1 MSTGVEAL
9 FKGAT
14 SNTGAGGSSPTS
26 PLVNDGQFRDLPIDL
41 LVDMEQP
48 FRLYTEAE
56 MDAMRRSISA
66 HGVLQRLIVRPWT
79 DGKYQIISGR
89 NRRTGARL
97 AGYATAPCEIRNL
110 DDYEAEL
117 QMIATNLHQRPDLLP
132 SEKAWAYRKQLE
144 IMSKQGQRT
153 DLTSPLPAAKFRS
166 DDELG
171 KEVGI
176 SGDTVR
182 RYIRL
187 TYLLPEL
194 LDAVDNKAL
203 GFGAGVALSFLSTEN
218 QLVVH
223 QYFFVSH
230 PCALSETVAERL
242 REAGAA
248 EALTEP
254 AIKESLSP
262 DVSKPKPIKSISFH
276 PLKKYFP
283 GGVSKTAIEKTT
295 AAALKAYF
303 AAGNQ
308 IIQD

>member
-9 FKGAT
+9 FKGAA

-26 PLVNDGQFRDLPIDL
+26 PLPVVNDGQFRDLPIDL

-144 IMSKQGQRT
+144 IMSKQGKRT
-153 DLTSPLPAAKFRS
+153 DLTCGQTGHKSRDNLT
-166 DDELG
+166 DE
-171 KEVGI
+171 
-176 SGDTVR
+176 SGRTVQ

-203 GFGAGVALSFLSTEN
+203 GFGAGVALSYLEEEK
-218 QLVVH
+218 QQAVH

-254 AIKESLSP
+254 AIKEILSP

>member
-9 FKGAT
+9 FKGAA

-26 PLVNDGQFRDLPIDL
+26 PLPVVNDVQFRDLPIDL

-56 MDAMRRSISA
+56 MDAMRRNISA

-117 QMIATNLHQRPDLLP
+117 QMIATNLNQRPDLLP

-144 IMSKQGQRT
+144 IMSKQGKRT
-153 DLTSPLPAAKFRS
+153 DLTGGQTGHKSRDNLT
-166 DDELG
+166 DE
-171 KEVGI
+171 
-176 SGDTVR
+176 SGRTVQ

-203 GFGAGVALSFLSTEN
+203 GFGAGVTLSYLSTEN

-230 PCALSETVAERL
+230 PCALSETVAECL
-242 REAGAA
+242 REAGAL
-248 EALTEP
+248 EELTEP
-254 AIKESLSP
+254 AIQSLLSP
-262 DVSKPKPIKSISFH
+262 DVSKPKPIKSISFR